1 MKNFLNYLKESLTE
15 IKDKQTD
22 TRASLKVIELLD
34 TVYRIEH
41 DKEKEILAAYALESS
56 IQDRIVDIIKMLRK
70 DMDEERIA
78 KIKRKLQLISIDVG
92 TITNLA
98 TKIRGPEN
106 YK

>member
-34 TVYRIEH
+34 TIYRIEH

-56 IQDRIVDIIKMLRK
+56 IQNRIVNVIKMLRK

-98 TKIRGPEN
+98 TKIRGPE
-106 YK
+106 KL